1 MNTNE
6 NKGLIWDLLK
16 SHGHFSKIN
25 GSYFN
30 QIQNE
35 FDNLVLSI
43 EKSNPNKTVIELNK
57 ILLSSF
63 IQNLQK
69 YKIKNTSV
77 INSTPINKEVSKEK
91 ILQEDIQNER
101 LEEFNKELNKKQD
114 DFNNFMK
121 KEVPEE
127 IDFSDKKEE
136 ETIENPTELI
146 NSMVSSRENQLSSIL
161 LNQPPPPL
169 ESKNENETKNEIE
182 TKNETKNE
190 TKKSKEKKGKQTKL
204 LEQILNNQTII
215 INLLKNKV

>member
-6 NKGLIWDLLK
+6 NKALIWDLLK

-57 ILLSSF
+57 LLLSSF

-101 LEEFNKELNKKQD
+101 LEEFNKEFNKKQE

-127 IDFSDKKEE
+127 IDFSDKNEE
-136 ETIENPTELI
+136 EIIENPTELI
-146 NSMVSSRENQLSSIL
+146 NNMVSSRENQLSSIL
-161 LNQPPPPL
+161 LNQPPPPS
-169 ESKNENETKNEIE
+169 ETSNENETS
-182 TKNETKNE
+182 NE